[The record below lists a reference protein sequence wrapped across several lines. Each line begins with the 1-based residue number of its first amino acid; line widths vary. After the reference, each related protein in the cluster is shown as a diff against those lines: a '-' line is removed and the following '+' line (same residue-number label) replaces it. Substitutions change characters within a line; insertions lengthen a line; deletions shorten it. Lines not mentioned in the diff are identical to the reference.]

1 MQKNKQ
7 TVCTAALIVINM
19 GIFFLLSF
27 LGNPENAVFM
37 IKYGAMY
44 PPLIFEDAQYYRLI
58 TCIFLHFGIDHLMNN
73 MVMLGA
79 LGWNLE
85 KEIGSFKFLLIYF
98 VSGIGANLIS
108 LAMDFYTGNLAVSA
122 GASGAIF
129 GLLGALLW
137 VVIRNRGKVGRL
149 TGRGMLF
156 MVLLSLYFGFTS
168 TGVDNAAHVGG
179 LICGFLTAVLLYL
192 PAICHLQ
199 TGRNRTWTGI
209 LPQDRRG
216 SRRNSHCCFH
226 SAGIHY
232 IYRYTS
238 CLGTF
243 LP

>member
-85 KEIGSFKFLLIYF
+85 KEIGSFKFCER
-98 VSGIGANLIS
+98 
-108 LAMDFYTGNLAVSA
+108 D
-122 GASGAIF
+122 
-129 GLLGALLW
+129 
-137 VVIRNRGKVGRL
+137 RGKSD
-149 TGRGMLF
+149 F
-156 MVLLSLYFGFTS
+156 SC
-168 TGVDNAAHVGG
+168 H
-179 LICGFLTAVLLYL
+179 GFLHWKSGSLSRCIRSNFWIA
-192 PAICHLQ
+192 
-199 TGRNRTWTGI
+199 
-209 LPQDRRG
+209 RG
-216 SRRNSHCCFH
+216 
-226 SAGIHY
+226 
-232 IYRYTS
+232 TS
-238 CLGTF
+238 VGCDS
-243 LP
+243 

>member
-108 LAMDFYTGNLAVSA
+108 LAMDFYT
-122 GASGAIF
+122 
-129 GLLGALLW
+129 
-137 VVIRNRGKVGRL
+137 
-149 TGRGMLF
+149 
-156 MVLLSLYFGFTS
+156 
-168 TGVDNAAHVGG
+168 
-179 LICGFLTAVLLYL
+179 
-192 PAICHLQ
+192 
-199 TGRNRTWTGI
+199 
-209 LPQDRRG
+209 
-216 SRRNSHCCFH
+216 
-226 SAGIHY
+226 
-232 IYRYTS
+232 
-238 CLGTF
+238 
-243 LP
+243 

>member
-98 VSGIGANLIS
+98 VSGIGANFWIARGTS
-108 LAMDFYTGNLAVSA
+108 LGCDS
-122 GASGAIF
+122 
-129 GLLGALLW
+129 
-137 VVIRNRGKVGRL
+137 
-149 TGRGMLF
+149 
-156 MVLLSLYFGFTS
+156 
-168 TGVDNAAHVGG
+168 
-179 LICGFLTAVLLYL
+179 
-192 PAICHLQ
+192 
-199 TGRNRTWTGI
+199 
-209 LPQDRRG
+209 
-216 SRRNSHCCFH
+216 
-226 SAGIHY
+226 
-232 IYRYTS
+232 
-238 CLGTF
+238 
-243 LP
+243 

>member
-37 IKYGAMY
+37 IKSGAMY
-44 PPLIFEDAQYYRLI
+44 PPLIFEDAQYYRL
-58 TCIFLHFGIDHLMNN
+58 NN

-179 LICGFLTAVLLYL
+179 LICGFLTAVLLY
-192 PAICHLQ
+192 H
-199 TGRNRTWTGI
+199 GRNVPR
-209 LPQDRRG
+209 QEV
-216 SRRNSHCCFH
+216 
-226 SAGIHY
+226 
-232 IYRYTS
+232 
-238 CLGTF
+238 
-243 LP
+243 

>member
-85 KEIGSFKFLLIYF
+85 KEIGSFKFLPLLFLFLHEVKARSFFSSFYPLHDSIYGSYF
-98 VSGIGANLIS
+98 CLDIS
-108 LAMDFYTGNLAVSA
+108 LNKVNMKLYVF
-122 GASGAIF
+122 
-129 GLLGALLW
+129 LGYF
-137 VVIRNRGKVGRL
+137 RCSRL
-149 TGRGMLF
+149 TNTF
-156 MVLLSLYFGFTS
+156 
-168 TGVDNAAHVGG
+168 
-179 LICGFLTAVLLYL
+179 FLEVF
-192 PAICHLQ
+192 I
-199 TGRNRTWTGI
+199 
-209 LPQDRRG
+209 
-216 SRRNSHCCFH
+216 
-226 SAGIHY
+226 
-232 IYRYTS
+232 
-238 CLGTF
+238 
-243 LP
+243 

>member
-1 MQKNKQ
+1 
-7 TVCTAALIVINM
+7 M

-79 LGWNLE
+79 LGWN
-85 KEIGSFKFLLIYF
+85 LLIYF

-179 LICGFLTAVLLYL
+179 LICGFLTAVLLY
-192 PAICHLQ
+192 H
-199 TGRNRTWTGI
+199 GRNVPR
-209 LPQDRRG
+209 QEV
-216 SRRNSHCCFH
+216 
-226 SAGIHY
+226 
-232 IYRYTS
+232 
-238 CLGTF
+238 
-243 LP
+243 

>member
-1 MQKNKQ
+1 M
-7 TVCTAALIVINM
+7 
-19 GIFFLLSF
+19 FFLNKNHISIQ
-27 LGNPENAVFM
+27 NA
-37 IKYGAMY
+37 
-44 PPLIFEDAQYYRLI
+44 
-58 TCIFLHFGIDHLMNN
+58 GIDHAFPLYLQKKRLLIRHHLYRNRE
-73 MVMLGA
+73 VG
-79 LGWNLE
+79 

-179 LICGFLTAVLLYL
+179 LICGFLTAVLWY
-192 PAICHLQ
+192 H
-199 TGRNRTWTGI
+199 GRNVLR
-209 LPQDRRG
+209 QEV
-216 SRRNSHCCFH
+216 
-226 SAGIHY
+226 
-232 IYRYTS
+232 
-238 CLGTF
+238 
-243 LP
+243 

>member
-137 VVIRNRGKVGRL
+137 VVIRNRGKAGRL

-156 MVLLSLYFGFTS
+156 MVLLSLYFW
-168 TGVDNAAHVGG
+168 
-179 LICGFLTAVLLYL
+179 LYQYRRRQCG
-192 PAICHLQ
+192 PC
-199 TGRNRTWTGI
+199 GRADLWI
-209 LPQDRRG
+209 SD
-216 SRRNSHCCFH
+216 SRAFVSRKER
-226 SAGIHY
+226 A
-232 IYRYTS
+232 
-238 CLGTF
+238 
-243 LP
+243 